1 MKQKQIM
8 CDRNEV
14 ELENEMSG
22 QPCIYHSQ
30 TVWKQVSYSILTS
43 LGNKKTVSTKEAST
57 YHKDFR

>member
-1 MKQKQIM
+1 M